1 MSSQGGD
8 GPPQDL
14 KDWSLLVKQLEDV
27 LALKNLLRVGKT
39 NNIAEVTVSKILE
52 GGRGGC

>member
-14 KDWSLLVKQLEDV
+14 EDWSLLVKQLEDV
-27 LALKNLLRVGKT
+27 LALKILLRVGKT